1 MNLSPEDRA
10 ELEEAVRSLEKPAFV
25 PKLIDIIGLPLDK
38 AMAALPHN
46 WKHVVQGATHKALV
60 AALELAMLTMQ
71 SPRTKPASNFLHKL
85 FVAASGAGGG
95 ALGLVSLPV
104 ELPFSTCLILR
115 SVADI
120 ARSEGEEIRSAP
132 AKLACLEVLALGGR
146 TASDDGIQVGYFALR
161 SVLAHEVSE
170 AAKFIAQRGLVEG
183 APPIARLITTVAA
196 RFGTVVSEKAA
207 AQSVPVIGAVGGA
220 LINTVFMDHFQNMAR
235 GHFTVRRLE
244 RSYGASEIEACY
256 QEVQTRI
263 ARKK

>member
-10 ELEEAVRSLEKPAFV
+10 DLEEAVRSLEKPGFA

-46 WKHVVQGATHKALV
+46 WKHVVHEATHKALTS
-60 AALELAMLTMQ
+60 ALELAMLTMQ
-71 SPRTKPASNFLHKL
+71 SPEKKPASNFLHKL

-120 ARSEGEEIRSAP
+120 ARSEGEIIRTVP
-132 AKLACLEVLALGGR
+132 AKLACLEVLALGGQ
-146 TASDDGIQVGYFALR
+146 ASSDDGVQMGYFAVR
-161 SVLAHEVSE
+161 GVLEHEVSE
-170 AAKFIAQRGLVEG
+170 AAKFIAQKGLVES
-183 APPIARLITTVAA
+183 APPIARLIATVAA
-196 RFGTVVSEKAA
+196 RFGTVVSEKVA

-220 LINTVFMDHFQNMAR
+220 LINTLFMDHFQNMAR

-244 RSYGASEIEACY
+244 RSYGAAEIEACY

-263 ARKK
+263 ATKK

>member
-1 MNLSPEDRA
+1 MNLSTEDRA
-10 ELEEAVRSLEKPAFV
+10 DLEEAVRSLEKPGFA

-46 WKHVVQGATHKALV
+46 WKHVVHGATHKALMS
-60 AALELAMLTMQ
+60 ALELAMLTMQ
-71 SPRTKPASNFLHKL
+71 SPGKKPASNFLHKL

-120 ARSEGEEIRSAP
+120 ARSQGEEIRSVP

-146 TASDDGIQVGYFALR
+146 ATSDVQTGYFAIR
-161 SVLAHEVSE
+161 GVLAHEVSE
-170 AAKFIAQRGLVEG
+170 AAKFIAQKGLIEG
-183 APPIARLITTVAA
+183 APPIARLIATVAA
-196 RFGTVVSEKAA
+196 RFGTVVSEKVA

-244 RSYGASEIEACY
+244 RSYGAAEVEACY
-256 QEVQTRI
+256 REVQTRMTT
-263 ARKK
+263 KK

>member
-10 ELEEAVRSLEKPAFV
+10 DLEEAVRSLEKPGFA

-38 AMAALPHN
+38 AMASLPHN
-46 WKHVVQGATHKALV
+46 WTHVVHGATHKALMS
-60 AALELAMLTMQ
+60 ALELAMLTMQ
-71 SPRTKPASNFLHKL
+71 SPGKKPASNFLHKL

-120 ARSEGEEIRSAP
+120 ARSQGEEIRSVP

-146 TASDDGIQVGYFALR
+146 APGDDGVQMGYFAVR
-161 SVLAHEVSE
+161 GVLAHEVSE
-170 AAKFIAQRGLVEG
+170 AAKFIAQKGLVEG
-183 APPIARLITTVAA
+183 ALPIARLIAAVAA
-196 RFGTVVSEKAA
+196 RFGTVVSEKVA

-244 RSYGASEIEACY
+244 RGYGAAEIEACY
-256 QEVQTRI
+256 REVQTRI
-263 ARKK
+263 VKKK

>member
-1 MNLSPEDRA
+1 MIDVGSNLHRRLPCPWFLPKTPQKMNLSPEDRA

-120 ARSEGEEIRSAP
+120 ARSEGEEIRSVP

-170 AAKFIAQRGLVEG
+170 AAKFIAQRGLVEVLRPLPDSSRPS
-183 APPIARLITTVAA
+183 PPDSGPSCRRKWRPSRCRSSARSAA
-196 RFGTVVSEKAA
+196 
-207 AQSVPVIGAVGGA
+207 
-220 LINTVFMDHFQNMAR
+220 H
-235 GHFTVRRLE
+235 
-244 RSYGASEIEACY
+244 
-256 QEVQTRI
+256 
-263 ARKK
+263 